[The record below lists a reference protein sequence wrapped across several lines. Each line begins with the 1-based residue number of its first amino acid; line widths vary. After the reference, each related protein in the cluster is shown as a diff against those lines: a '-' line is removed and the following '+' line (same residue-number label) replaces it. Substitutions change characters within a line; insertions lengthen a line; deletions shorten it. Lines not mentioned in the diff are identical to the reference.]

1 MRTLKTSL
9 ALAALLSF
17 GFLAIGCHTAEGFGE
32 DMQSG
37 GRRIKEEAREHHRH

>member
-9 ALAALLSF
+9 ALVALLSF
-17 GFLAIGCHTAEGFGE
+17 GCLAGGCHTAEGFGE

-37 GRRIKEEAREHHRH
+37 GRAIEEEAEEAHD